1 MTKMEWAAARKT
13 ILRDGFLVTPR
24 TVLRT
29 TGLSHRAKE
38 LYTLLFDF
46 AWQSGRAFPGQVRLA
61 AMLGVT
67 DRSIRTYLAE
77 LVAAGLLTVRRRGQG
92 RTNIYLLQVEASAGP
107 SGLPPS
113 PGPGPETGS
122 EKISGLDRKSAS
134 GPTRTQ
140 PRGTRNVIS
149 PSPTPCPLDD
159 DDFHP
164 ADEPAQSPGND
175 QKETHVGVSAGEA
188 RDQTVDLQA
197 LVQAV
202 APRAVPSKGQ
212 AATFILACGGLV
224 ASMAAVRGAAER
236 HARTK
241 ASDPI
246 SSWGFFLA
254 AADRQSMPSLT
265 APPLVPCD
273 ACQGRS
279 LVFDQ
284 AGGLVVCAS
293 CSGAG
298 RLAQGSD
305 SEIRRPAVK
314 GPVPSPIEGGRVSW
328 VK

>member
-1 MTKMEWAAARKT
+1 MEWAAARKT

-24 TVLRT
+24 TVLHT
-29 TGLSHRAKE
+29 EGLSHRAKE

-92 RTNIYLLQVEASAGP
+92 QTNIYQLRVEASAG
-107 SGLPPS
+107 SSDLPPS
-113 PGPGPETGS
+113 SAPGPETGT
-122 EKISGLDRKSAS
+122 EKISALDRKPAS
-134 GPTRTQ
+134 GLTRTL
-140 PRGTRNVIS
+140 PRLTNVIS
-149 PSPTPCPLDD
+149 PSPTPSPLDD

-164 ADEPAQSPGND
+164 ADESAQSPGKD
-175 QKETHVGVSAGEA
+175 QQKTHVGVSTGEV
-188 RDQTVDLQA
+188 RDQAAELQS
-197 LVQAV
+197 LVQTV
-202 APRAVPSKGQ
+202 APRAVPSRAQ
-212 AATFILACGGLV
+212 AAIFVLVCGGL
-224 ASMAAVRGAAER
+224 AAATAAVRGAAER
-236 HARTK
+236 HVRTK

-246 SSWGFFLA
+246 SSWQFFLA
-254 AADRQSMPSLT
+254 AADHRSAPPLP

-284 AGGLVVCAS
+284 TGGLVVCAS

-305 SEIRRPAVK
+305 SEIRMPAVR